1 MKHLLNNISEEEKN
15 RIREQHEGGMNLSID
30 NFKTLVE
37 TKLGDAKPYLTEAS
51 QETCELCG
59 GRIVE
64 GECVEQCGSMKE
76 EVNEQNEDD
85 VIRLIGDIASK
96 LPADLKSRMV
106 IMKDFDE
113 KQMVLFV
120 KRLMG
125 HVAAYFKEGISEE
138 LDEQKDDPNSK
149 SQEMGYRVGPIPG
162 TAHFKGM
169 EFDVSATPIKSDRIK
184 LQSELR
190 QSESLNI
197 IEFDYSFAPTKS
209 RSGFVAPAEFNCN
222 TKELYLPYDSEG
234 GKDAKNYKV
243 GEKFS
248 DMLTKFCYRTKN

>member
-30 NFKTLVE
+30 NFKKLVE
-37 TKLGDAKPYLTEAS
+37 TKLGDAKPYLTEES
-51 QETCELCG
+51 QETCEQCG
-59 GRIVE
+59 GEMRE
-64 GECVEQCGSMKE
+64 GMCVEQCGSMKE
-76 EVNEQNEDD
+76 EVNEQYSEQ
-85 VIRLIGDIASK
+85 DIITMIEIMVMK
-96 LPADLKSRMV
+96 LPIGRRKDLKSMSYFDDKQKIAFFDRMQAFLNEV
-106 IMKDFDE
+106 M
-113 KQMVLFV
+113 
-120 KRLMG
+120 
-125 HVAAYFKEGISEE
+125 SEE

-184 LQSELR
+184 IQSEFR

-222 TKELYLPYDSEG
+222 TKDLYLPYDSEG

>member
-30 NFKTLVE
+30 NFKKLVE
-37 TKLGDAKPYLTEAS
+37 TKLGDTKPYLTEAS
-51 QETCELCG
+51 QETCEQCG
-59 GRIVE
+59 AKMRE

-76 EVNEQNEDD
+76 EVSEQSEQD
-85 VIRLIGDIASK
+85 VINIIK
-96 LPADLKSRMV
+96 RMV
-106 IMKDFDE
+106 MTMDGGVKKDLESLNFDDSQ
-113 KQMVLFV
+113 KVSFFDRMMANLN
-120 KRLMG
+120 
-125 HVAAYFKEGISEE
+125 EGISEE

-149 SQEMGYRVGPIPG
+149 SQGKGYKVGPIPG

>member
-1 MKHLLNNISEEEKN
+1 MKHLLNNLSEEEKN

-37 TKLGDAKPYLTEAS
+37 TKSGFAKPF
-51 QETCELCG
+51 
-59 GRIVE
+59 IN
-64 GECVEQCGSMKE
+64 E
-76 EVNEQNEDD
+76 EVSEQNSEQD
-85 VIRLIGDIASK
+85 VINIIK
-96 LPADLKSRMV
+96 RMV
-106 IMKDFDE
+106 MTLDGGVKKDLESLNFDDNQ
-113 KQMVLFV
+113 KVSFFDRMIANLN
-120 KRLMG
+120 
-125 HVAAYFKEGISEE
+125 EGISEE

-149 SQEMGYRVGPIPG
+149 YQEMGYRVGPIPG

-184 LQSELR
+184 IQSEFR

-248 DMLTKFCYRTKN
+248 DMLTKFCYRTKK

>member
-30 NFKTLVE
+30 NFKKLVE
-37 TKLGDAKPYLTEAS
+37 TKLGDAKPFINEAS
-51 QETCELCG
+51 EETCEQCG
-59 GRIVE
+59 GMMKE

-76 EVNEQNEDD
+76 EVNEQSEED
-85 VIRLIGDIASK
+85 VINIIK
-96 LPADLKSRMV
+96 RMV
-106 IMKDFDE
+106 MKLDGGVKKDLESLKNFDDIQ
-113 KQMVLFV
+113 KVGFFDRMMVNLN
-120 KRLMG
+120 
-125 HVAAYFKEGISEE
+125 EGISEE
-138 LDEQKDDPNSK
+138 LDEQLKDDPNSK
-149 SQEMGYRVGPIPG
+149 STEKGYRVGPIPG

-169 EFDVSATPIKSDRIK
+169 EFDVHPSPVKSDRIK

-209 RSGFVAPAEFNCN
+209 ISGFVAPAEFNCN
-222 TKELYLPYDSEG
+222 TKMLYLPYDSEG
-234 GKDAKNYKV
+234 GKDAKNYAI

-248 DMLTKFCYRTKN
+248 DMLTKFCYRTKK

>member
-30 NFKTLVE
+30 NFKKLVE
-37 TKLGDAKPYLTEAS
+37 TKLGDAKPFINEAS
-51 QETCELCG
+51 EETCEQCG
-59 GRIVE
+59 AEMRE

-76 EVNEQNEDD
+76 EVSEQNEDD
-85 VIRLIGDIASK
+85 VIKLIMDINTK
-96 LPADLKSRMV
+96 LPDDLKSRMV
-106 IMKDFDE
+106 IMKDFDDNQKVSFFE
-113 KQMVLFV
+113 
-120 KRLMG
+120 RLMALAEK
-125 HVAAYFKEGISEE
+125 HFEKE
-138 LDEQKDDPNSK
+138 LNEQLKDDPNSK
-149 SQEMGYRVGPIPG
+149 STEKGYRVGPIPG

-169 EFDVSATPIKSDRIK
+169 EFDVHPSPVKSDRIK

-209 RSGFVAPAEFNCN
+209 ISGFVAPAEFNCN
-222 TKELYLPYDSEG
+222 TKMLYLPYDSEG
-234 GKDAKNYKV
+234 GKDAKNYAI

-248 DMLTKFCYRTKN
+248 DMLTKFCYRTKK